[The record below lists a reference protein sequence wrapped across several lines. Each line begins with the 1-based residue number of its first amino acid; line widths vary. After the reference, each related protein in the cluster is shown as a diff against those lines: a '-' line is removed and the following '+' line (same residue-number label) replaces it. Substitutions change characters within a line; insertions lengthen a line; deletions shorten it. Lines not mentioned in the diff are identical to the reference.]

1 MSLDRSLKIKGSLS
15 RHRNV
20 LTRAERISALQEQE
34 KFSEGDSP
42 FGLPKVGHRKA
53 SVGGKVKKV
62 DENKEGEGEGE
73 AAAATE
79 S

>member
-1 MSLDRSLKIKGSLS
+1 MSLDRSLKIKGSLT

-20 LTRAERISALQEQE
+20 LTRTERIAALQEQE

-53 SVGGKVKKV
+53 SVGGKVKKE
-62 DENKEGEGEGE
+62 DEAKEGE
-73 AAAATE
+73 AAATPE